1 MDPYVLTGKFYLL
14 FLVKWV
20 TRGRSRRCL
29 HLHDISMRTR
39 TVKPQI
45 FPSDKSVSGVIHVA
59 LDGGGALNGY
69 AFRVLRVLGRGGGG
83 YDRFTVIEPLLA

>member
-1 MDPYVLTGKFYLL
+1 MDPYALTGKFYLL

-45 FPSDKSVSGVIHVA
+45 PPGKSVSGVIHMT
-59 LDGGGALNGY
+59 LDGGRALNGY
-69 AFRVLRVLGRGGGG
+69 ASRVLRILGRRGRGGMTG
-83 YDRFTVIEPLLA
+83 LQL

>member
-1 MDPYVLTGKFYLL
+1 MDPYALTGKFYLL

-45 FPSDKSVSGVIHVA
+45 FPPGKSVSGVIQVA
-59 LDGGGALNGY
+59 LDRGGALNGY
-69 AFRVLRVLGRGGGG
+69 ASRVLRILGRRGRGGMTG
-83 YDRFTVIEPLLA
+83 LQL

>member
-1 MDPYVLTGKFYLL
+1 MDPYALTGKFYLL

-45 FPSDKSVSGVIHVA
+45 FLPGKSVSGVIHVT

-69 AFRVLRVLGRGGGG
+69 ASRVLRVLGRGGGAEG
-83 YDRFTVIEPLLA
+83 GMTGLQL